1 MAQEGFDDLLALT
14 DSRYRLSIIVARRA
28 AQLKMGLP
36 PLLSKEETPKTRNTV
51 SLAMKEFELG
61 KPIRFSSNKKD
72 LPTPEEVKKM
82 IEKERREAK
91 EKATS
96 NYTVSVKK

>member
-28 AQLKMGLP
+28 AQLKIGLP

-51 SLAMKEFELG
+51 SLAMKELELG
-61 KPIRFSSNKKD
+61 KPIRFSNKKD

-82 IEKERREAK
+82 IEKERRETK
-91 EKATS
+91 EKSTS